1 MAHTNPSDKSESAD
15 RTPTNANATIALS
28 RAEHSVTGALD
39 LEYPES
45 AGLYGE
51 LFERYV
57 PEIVDEL
64 IDTRSVRMLVEMEF
78 NARRVQRMFDQLTVG
93 QEARLALELVRRDVE
108 ALLWAVCD
116 ALSEAYR
123 EQRGYGTAG

>member
-15 RTPTNANATIALS
+15 RTATNATATLPLS
-28 RAEHSVTGALD
+28 RAERTMTGALD

-45 AGLYGE
+45 DGLYGE
-51 LFERYV
+51 LFGNYA
-57 PEIVDEL
+57 PEVADEL
-64 IDTRSVRMLVEMEF
+64 IDTRGVRMLVEMEF
-78 NARRVQRMFDQLTVG
+78 NCRRVQRMFDQLAVG
-93 QEARLALELVRRDVE
+93 EEARLALELVRRDVE

-116 ALSEAYR
+116 ALSEEYR